1 MNAAATFGKVRRA
14 LHPRHVRV
22 IAVTI
27 IVEIGLHTTT
37 LPRLARLLRVRL
49 DVDGHPAQ
57 DGIALDPPVMLGIRR
72 YGRAMDRV
80 LRRWPFGDTCLRRAL
95 ILGFLIR
102 RLDPILCIGV
112 RRDDAGEIA
121 AHAWLVVASVTLDPT
136 AAQYLS
142 FGDVAR

>member
-1 MNAAATFGKVRRA
+1 MNAAATFLKVRRA
-14 LHPRHVRV
+14 LHPRHLWV
-22 IAVTI
+22 IAATVV
-27 IVEIGLHTTT
+27 VEIGLHTIR

-57 DGIALDPPVMLGIRR
+57 DSLDPSAVLRIRR
-72 YGRAMDRV
+72 YGRATDRV

-121 AHAWLVVASVTLDPT
+121 AHAWLVVAGATLDST
-136 AAQYLS
+136 AAQYLP
-142 FGDVAR
+142 FGDVTRR